1 LGPVRLGRDP
11 GRETFRRVA
20 MTSANRVADEDP
32 GSRRQGIGSVLGS
45 YGCGF
50 SKGRDWS
57 PAAVPARPLAETDGG
72 VGALGNGVIW
82 YCPRLPSI
90 APQMK
95 TRRSFPLVAA
105 SSRCVRRRPDSQA
118 RLGDEPQN
126 WA

>member
-57 PAAVPARPLAETDGG
+57 PAAVPARPLAETDSG

-82 YCPRLPSI
+82 SPVALDCPANENPTQLSARGGELQVRPKAAGQPS
-90 APQMK
+90 AS
-95 TRRSFPLVAA
+95 RR
-105 SSRCVRRRPDSQA
+105 
-118 RLGDEPQN
+118 
-126 WA
+126 